1 MSDVL
6 DTLTQDQLLQILADN
21 IGLRFEIPDILT
33 FIDDDYYLGGV
44 FYNKHANKSRIYPI
58 WRDRLQEIFPNP
70 LTTKSSYITVSGC
83 IGCLTGDTEIETLN
97 GTKTFKELKELW
109 DSQKES
115 IYVMA
120 ANTEKQTIEADKV
133 VDVFISGKKQVYEIT
148 LDNGLSFKC
157 TSNHQ
162 FLSKDNKWISLDS
175 GLCVGLAL
183 KATNY
188 INTVMIITKI
198 EKLGIEEVYDLTTE
212 NHHNFALTCG
222 IFAHNSGKSTFSQIV
237 LMYDYLKLL
246 AMIDP
251 GEFFEL
257 INLTGIWMFGS
268 SFYKYKAEEFMVPIK
283 AILKEC
289 PFIQDLKKQGMF
301 NDNIKLASAYGK
313 HSIVSTD
320 AAFIW
325 LSEVNEYR
333 KPDDMIS
340 SSLSRM
346 RGRFQKGL
354 GLFNHFILD
363 CSDTTVDS
371 ATERFIHDSPYS
383 DELVSYK
390 ADIWTVKPHLYW
402 NMNPKG
408 FYVYAG
414 DSQVVP
420 HILGDDEDTSCYDE
434 DRILYVPSELRS
446 NYELDID
453 KALQE
458 TAGVAL
464 VSGGMFFPDDYIQKF
479 FCLPQL
485 CKEIEVIDQF
495 DDTRIIDLDYVSEAI
510 EQLPESRYLFIG
522 LDAGYATDHY
532 GIAIG
537 YADSISY
544 SKDDENEEGAKN
556 FNIKI
561 PFVMGLSRKK
571 GQQTPLYK
579 VRDFIYDINQKRPVK
594 MVAYD
599 NFQTVELAQE
609 MKLIGIDAKY
619 ITVEQDKYYILFK
632 HGLYDGRIQVPDNH
646 TLYREMR
653 CLKHT
658 DGHIDHSNVE
668 TLADGKMQRTGINA
682 KDLSDAT
689 VRVYAAIREH
699 LDLAVDVPLEN
710 RELQDQAW
718 KSMLTGMQQMRNQRT
733 IQQQTARYGQ
743 NMPMRNPFARR
754 R

>member
-1 MSDVL
+1 
-6 DTLTQDQLLQILADN
+6 
-21 IGLRFEIPDILT
+21 
-33 FIDDDYYLGGV
+33 
-44 FYNKHANKSRIYPI
+44 
-58 WRDRLQEIFPNP
+58 
-70 LTTKSSYITVSGC
+70 
-83 IGCLTGDTEIETLN
+83 
-97 GTKTFKELKELW
+97 
-109 DSQKES
+109 
-115 IYVMA
+115 
-120 ANTEKQTIEADKV
+120 
-133 VDVFISGKKQVYEIT
+133 
-148 LDNGLSFKC
+148 
-157 TSNHQ
+157 
-162 FLSKDNKWISLDS
+162 
-175 GLCVGLAL
+175 
-183 KATNY
+183 
-188 INTVMIITKI
+188 
-198 EKLGIEEVYDLTTE
+198 
-212 NHHNFALTCG
+212 
-222 IFAHNSGKSTFSQIV
+222 
-237 LMYDYLKLL
+237 
-246 AMIDP
+246 
-251 GEFFEL
+251 
-257 INLTGIWMFGS
+257 
-268 SFYKYKAEEFMVPIK
+268 
-283 AILKEC
+283 
-289 PFIQDLKKQGMF
+289 
-301 NDNIKLASAYGK
+301 
-313 HSIVSTD
+313 
-320 AAFIW
+320 
-325 LSEVNEYR
+325 
-333 KPDDMIS
+333 
-340 SSLSRM
+340 M

-390 ADIWTVKPHLYW
+390 ADIWSVKPHLYW

-408 FYVYAG
+408 FKVYAG

-420 HILGDDEDTSCYDE
+420 HILTDDEDTSVYDE
-434 DRILYVPSELRS
+434 DRILYVPTELRS

-464 VSGGMFFPDDYIQKF
+464 VSGGMFFPNDYIQKF

-495 DDTRIIDLDYVSEAI
+495 DDTRIMDLDYVSEAI
-510 EQLPESRYLFIG
+510 EQLPESRYLFVG

-544 SKDDENEEGAKN
+544 SNDNENEEGAKN

-561 PFVMGLSRKK
+561 PFVIGLSRKK

-579 VRDFIYDINQKRPVK
+579 VRDFLYDIHQKRPIK

-609 MKLIGIDAKY
+609 MKLIDIAAKY

-632 HGLYDGRIQVPDNH
+632 HGLYDGRIQLPNNQL
-646 TLYREMR
+646 LYREFR

-668 TLADGKMQRTGINA
+668 TMSDGKMQRTGINS

-699 LDLAVDVPLEN
+699 LDLAVDVPIEN

-718 KSMLTGMQQMRNQRT
+718 KDMITGMQQARQQRA
-733 IQQQTARYGQ
+733 IQQHIAR
-743 NMPMRNPFARR
+743 NNHNIMKNPFARR